1 MYDNKELLPIKVID
15 DEEKLKEYMKVN
27 GLFSLIGKIH
37 CDCGEERDIHLLVLT
52 PHIIDSVVVCKE
64 CYDNNNYPKLKI

>member
-1 MYDNKELLPIKVID
+1 
-15 DEEKLKEYMKVN
+15 MKVN